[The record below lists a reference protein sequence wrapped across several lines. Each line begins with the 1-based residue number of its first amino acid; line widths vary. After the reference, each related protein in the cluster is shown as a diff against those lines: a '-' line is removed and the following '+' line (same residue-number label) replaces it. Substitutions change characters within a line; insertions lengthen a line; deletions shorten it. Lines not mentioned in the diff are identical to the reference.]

1 MLHHSVFTPI
11 RVSPNILAH
20 KLWVVLRQTVLSH
33 IKSPP
38 RTAHFWTGISMYG
51 SPELLSPNTQPIEE
65 ARSEKTPV

>member
-38 RTAHFWTGISMYG
+38 PYG
-51 SPELLSPNTQPIEE
+51 TFLDGHLDVWVP
-65 ARSEKTPV
+65 